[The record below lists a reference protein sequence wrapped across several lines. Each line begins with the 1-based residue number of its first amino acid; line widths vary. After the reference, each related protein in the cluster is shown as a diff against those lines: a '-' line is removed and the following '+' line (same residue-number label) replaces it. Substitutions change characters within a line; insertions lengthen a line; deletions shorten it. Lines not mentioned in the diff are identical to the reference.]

1 MEPTMSKLLKAYDR
15 SRIPLYI
22 QVAAVMRQRIAQRQW
37 RPGQKIS
44 TLAELER
51 EFEVARVTVRQ
62 AVDILRQEGLLR
74 CHQGRGTFVA
84 ERPPSR
90 HWLELATD
98 WAILINSIKDNVPK
112 RIKVNHAAAFPELHE
127 GEGTLAPEYRFIR
140 SLQYKDGEPYGIV
153 SLHLARAVFDRDPE
167 AFLTRPAL
175 VVLASFTDIEIQ
187 HAYQT
192 MVIGGANVHI
202 ADLLKIAL
210 GAPTA
215 ECRCVVI
222 DGNGVAIYVADIT
235 YRSEVIRLHIDLLA
249 RSAGSLSNAAAESAI
264 AATPT

>member
-1 MEPTMSKLLKAYDR
+1 MK
-15 SRIPLYI
+15 
-22 QVAAVMRQRIAQRQW
+22 
-37 RPGQKIS
+37 
-44 TLAELER
+44 
-51 EFEVARVTVRQ
+51 ARVTVRWKW
-62 AVDILRQEGLLR
+62 
-74 CHQGRGTFVA
+74 RGVGIG
-84 ERPPSR
+84 S
-90 HWLELATD
+90 ELASEGG
-98 WAILINSIKDNVPK
+98 IMINTIKENVRK

-153 SLHLARAVFDRDPE
+153 NLHLARAVFDRDPE

-192 MVIGGANVHI
+192 MVIGGANVHT

-235 YRSEVIRLHIDLLA
+235 YRSEVIRLYIDLLA
-249 RSAGSLSNAAAESAI
+249 RSTGSLSNAAANTAI

>member
-1 MEPTMSKLLKAYDR
+1 MSKILKAYHR

-22 QVAAVMRQRIAQRQW
+22 QVAAIMRQRIERQQW

-62 AVDILRQEGLLR
+62 AVDILRQEGLLH
-74 CHQGRGTFVA
+74 CHQGRGTFVV
-84 ERPPSR
+84 EKPPHR

-98 WAILINSIKDNVPK
+98 WAILIDSIEHNVPK
-112 RIKVNHAAAFPELHE
+112 RIKLDHVPAFPDLHE
-127 GEGTLAPEYRFIR
+127 GEGALAPEYRFIR

-153 SLHLARAVFDRDPE
+153 NVHLARAVFDRDPE

-175 VVLASFTDIEIQ
+175 AILASFTDIEIQ

-192 MVIGGANVHI
+192 IVIGSANEHS
-202 ADLLKIAL
+202 ADLLNVAL

-215 ECRCVVI
+215 ECRCVVV
-222 DGNGVAIYVADIT
+222 DGSGVALYVADIT
-235 YRSEVIRLHIDLLA
+235 YRGEVIRLRIDLLA
-249 RSAGSLSNAAAESAI
+249 NSTSSPALAAVAAAPG
-264 AATPT
+264 ATTAVVPK